1 MNTTFIP
8 SSTYLKKK
16 WYLIDANE
24 KTLGRLSTE
33 VANILQGKNKVNYY
47 PSIDLGDYVI
57 IINAEKINVTGKK
70 NEQKLYRRHSGRPG
84 GMKIETFKMLQK
96 RIPKRIIEKAV
107 KGMMPKNKLG
117 SAMIKKLHVYLQMK
131 LEFPVKS
138 QLTLAVSY
146 LTQSAPPLPT
156 TGAVLL

>member
-96 RIPKRIIEKAV
+96 RIPERIIEKAV
-107 KGMMPKNKLG
+107 KGMLPKGVLG
-117 SAMIKKLHVYLQMK
+117 RKMY
-131 LEFPVKS
+131 
-138 QLTLAVSY
+138 TR
-146 LTQSAPPLPT
+146 
-156 TGAVLL
+156 